1 MCLLLNMEALMLIV
15 EKYESIEK
23 VAERMDGG
31 TAAQLR
37 IVPDVVSILAT
48 QGEEMK
54 GSGDVITPEWIMM
67 HSFPSDLQAMSDAFI
82 EAINKGNESR
92 NSTGRKPKLTKCLR
106 IFKKTGRAQRG
117 LNPAAHSSLWAC
129 RRTYT
134 C

>member
-1 MCLLLNMEALMLIV
+1 MLKRCSTVTVGGRELCLLLNTEALTMIV

-54 GSGDVITPEWIMM
+54 GSGDVITPEWIMK
-67 HSFPSDLQAMSDAFI
+67 HSFPSDLKGMSDAFI
-82 EAINKGNESR
+82 EAINKGMKVE
-92 NSTGRKPKLTKCLR
+92 T
-106 IFKKTGRAQRG
+106 AQQETEVDEVLADIQKNG
-117 LNPAAHSSLWAC
+117 QGAAG
-129 RRTYT
+129 T
-134 C
+134 

>member
-1 MCLLLNMEALMLIV
+1 MLKRYSTVTVGGRELCLLLNMEALMLIV

-54 GSGDVITPEWIMM
+54 GSGDVITPEWIMK

-82 EAINKGNESR
+82 EAINKGMKVE
-92 NSTGRKPKLTKCLR
+92 T
-106 IFKKTGRAQRG
+106 AQQETEVDEVLADIQKNG
-117 LNPAAHSSLWAC
+117 QGAAG
-129 RRTYT
+129 T
-134 C
+134 

>member
-82 EAINKGNESR
+82 EAINKGMKVE
-92 NSTGRKPKLTKCLR
+92 T
-106 IFKKTGRAQRG
+106 AQQETEVDEVLADIQKNG
-117 LNPAAHSSLWAC
+117 QGAAG
-129 RRTYT
+129 T
-134 C
+134 

>member
-1 MCLLLNMEALMLIV
+1 MLKRCSTVTIGGRELCLLLNTEALTMIV

-54 GSGDVITPEWIMM
+54 GSGDVITPEWIMK
-67 HSFPSDLQAMSDAFI
+67 HSFPSDLKTMSDAFV
-82 EAINKGNESR
+82 EAINKGMNVETPAQNEDVDEVLAELQKNGQS
-92 NSTGRKPKLTKCLR
+92 
-106 IFKKTGRAQRG
+106 
-117 LNPAAHSSLWAC
+117 AAGN
-129 RRTYT
+129 
-134 C
+134 